1 MDKTK
6 TGECWWRDE
15 ANQLWLAESWQDDN
29 GAVDTTQ
36 TPYTDDGQVM
46 VIDATPAVSQVY

>member
-6 TGECWWRDE
+6 TSKCWWRDE
-15 ANQLWLAESWQDDN
+15 ANQLWLAESWQTSE
-29 GAVDTTQ
+29 GIVDTTQ

-46 VIDATPAVSQVY
+46 VIDATPAVS

>member
-15 ANQLWLAESWQDDN
+15 ANQLWLAESWQTSE
-29 GAVDTTQ
+29 GIVDTAQ

-46 VIDATPAVSQVY
+46 VIDATPAVS